1 MQIHVGERK
10 EGDVL
15 TLRVLEGVSE
25 SVLMALLKAEGIE
38 IVVGP
43 IEDGTARIELRAP
56 KPMLVLEERGLYEP
70 VSQIPDSS

>member
-1 MQIHVGERK
+1 MQIHVGERR

-25 SVLMALLKAEGIE
+25 SVLMERLKAEGIE

-43 IEDGTARIELRAP
+43 VVNGSARLEVRAP
-56 KPMLVLEERGLYEP
+56 KRMLVLVEKALPGP
-70 VSQIPDSS
+70 VEVESG

>member
-1 MQIHVGERK
+1 MQVHEGERR

-25 SVLMALLKAEGIE
+25 SALMEMLKAEGIE

-43 IEDGTARIELRAP
+43 IGAGAASLGIRAP
-56 KPMLVLEERGLYEP
+56 KRMLVMVESAPPEP
-70 VSQIPDSS
+70 VEHLASPG

>member
-1 MQIHVGERK
+1 MQIHVGERR

-25 SVLMALLKAEGIE
+25 SVLMEMLKAEGIE

-43 IEDGTARIELRAP
+43 IANGTARIELRAP
-56 KPMLVLEERGLYEP
+56 KRMLLLEERVLP
-70 VSQIPDSS
+70 MPMSLALDSS